1 MSMHVSN
8 EPFAMLNLYN
18 AKRLIDIVIVSIN
31 AYKAFKKRKNFIK
44 YSIVSFFT
52 PGSFTKKLTFFKNNY
67 WMIYVCIS
75 LKGIVCWTSPKTFGL
90 RN

>member
-1 MSMHVSN
+1 MHVFN
-8 EPFAMLNLYN
+8 ERFAMLNLYN

-31 AYKAFKKRKNFIK
+31 AYQYFKRKNLIQ

-52 PGSFTKKLTFFKNNY
+52 PKSFTKNLTLFKNNY

-75 LKGIVCWTSPKTFGL
+75 PKGIVC
-90 RN
+90 

>member
-1 MSMHVSN
+1 MNMHVSN

-18 AKRLIDIVIVSIN
+18 AKILIDIVIVSIN
-31 AYKAFKKRKNFIK
+31 AYQSFKKWKNLLE
-44 YSIVSFFT
+44 YSIVRFFILE
-52 PGSFTKKLTFFKNNY
+52 SFTKNLILFKNNY

-75 LKGIVCWTSPKTFGL
+75 PKDIVCWTSPKTLGL